1 MSINNR
7 VETECVSVLEA
18 SSASSSLSAAAAAA
32 AASLS
37 SVSEPE
43 GPAERDDCSQSVF
56 LRADEDGDLYVL

>member
-1 MSINNR
+1 VSINNR

>member
-1 MSINNR
+1 
-7 VETECVSVLEA
+7 VLEA
-18 SSASSSLSAAAAAA
+18 SSASSSLSAAAGAAAA

>member
-1 MSINNR
+1 
-7 VETECVSVLEA
+7 VSVLEA
-18 SSASSSLSAAAAAA
+18 SSASSSLSAAAGAAAA